1 MNKKRLCWDDVS
13 IGKYLEMENILKKEG
28 DTLSKAL
35 DLLQILTGTDYSKVP
50 IDEYMEKVAELSFL
64 QTDVPTIDLPNEIAL
79 NGRKYTLKNDVD
91 KITASQFIDYNN
103 YIQSEDNDKIIKIV
117 GTFIIP
123 KGHIYGDGY
132 EFDTVME
139 DAKDIPLPIANS
151 IAFFLRKQSN
161 KSLKRSLYSL
171 AFRIMMNRKVSWK
184 KRIAAVNGLA
194 VVYRNLGYYLMFWG
208 L

>member
-123 KGHIYGDGY
+123 KGHVYGDGY

-194 VVYRNLGYYLMFWG
+194 VVYRNLGYYLMF
-208 L
+208 

>member
-151 IAFFLRKQSN
+151 IAFFFRKQSN

-171 AFRIMMNRKVSWK
+171 AFRIMMNKKVSWK

-194 VVYRNLGYYLMFWG
+194 VVYRNLGYYLMF
-208 L
+208 

>member
-13 IGKYLEMENILKKEG
+13 IGQYLEMENILKKEG

-64 QTDVPTIDLPNEIAL
+64 QTDVPTIDLPNEIVL

-132 EFDTVME
+132 DFDTVME

-194 VVYRNLGYYLMFWG
+194 VVYRNLGSYLMF
-208 L
+208 

>member
-1 MNKKRLCWDDVS
+1 MNKKRLSWDDVS
-13 IGKYLEMENILKKEG
+13 IGQYLEMENILKKEG

-103 YIQSEDNDKIIKIV
+103 YIQSEDSDKIIKII

-171 AFRIMMNRKVSWK
+171 AFRIMTNRKVSWK

-194 VVYRNLGYYLMFWG
+194 VVYRNLGSYLMF
-208 L
+208 

>member
-13 IGKYLEMENILKKEG
+13 IGQYLEMENILKKEG

-103 YIQSEDNDKIIKIV
+103 YIQSEDDDKIIKIV

-194 VVYRNLGYYLMFWG
+194 VVYRNLGSYLMF
-208 L
+208 

>member
-1 MNKKRLCWDDVS
+1 MNKKRLSWDDVS
-13 IGKYLEMENILKKEG
+13 IGQYLEMENILKKEG

-103 YIQSEDNDKIIKIV
+103 YIQSEDNDKIIKII

-171 AFRIMMNRKVSWK
+171 AFRIMTNRKVSWK

-194 VVYRNLGYYLMFWG
+194 VVYRNLGSYLMF
-208 L
+208 

>member
-1 MNKKRLCWDDVS
+1 MNKKRLSWDDVS
-13 IGKYLEMENILKKEG
+13 IGQYLEMENILKKEG

-103 YIQSEDNDKIIKIV
+103 YIQSEDNDKIIKII

-171 AFRIMMNRKVSWK
+171 AFRIMMNKKVSWK

-194 VVYRNLGYYLMFWG
+194 VVYRNLGSYLMF
-208 L
+208 

>member
-13 IGKYLEMENILKKEG
+13 IGQYLEMENILKKEG

-103 YIQSEDNDKIIKIV
+103 YIQSEDDDKIIKIV

-194 VVYRNLGYYLMFWG
+194 VVYRNLGYYLMF
-208 L
+208 

>member
-1 MNKKRLCWDDVS
+1 MKKKRLSWDDVS
-13 IGKYLEMENILKKEG
+13 IGQYLEMENILKKEG

-103 YIQSEDNDKIIKIV
+103 YIQSEDNDKIIKII

-171 AFRIMMNRKVSWK
+171 AFRIMTNRKVSWK
-184 KRIAAVNGLA
+184 KRIAAVNGLG
-194 VVYRNLGYYLMFWG
+194 VVYRNLGSYLMF
-208 L
+208 

>member
-1 MNKKRLCWDDVS
+1 MNKKRLSWDDVS
-13 IGKYLEMENILKKEG
+13 IGQYLEMENILKKEG

-50 IDEYMEKVAELSFL
+50 IDEYMEKVSELSFL

-103 YIQSEDNDKIIKIV
+103 YIQSEDDDKIIKIV

-194 VVYRNLGYYLMFWG
+194 VVYRNLGYYLMF
-208 L
+208 

>member
-1 MNKKRLCWDDVS
+1 MKKKRLSWDDVS
-13 IGKYLEMENILKKEG
+13 IGQYLEMENILKKEG

-103 YIQSEDNDKIIKIV
+103 YIQSEDNDKIIKII

-123 KGHIYGDGY
+123 KGHVYGDGY

-194 VVYRNLGYYLMFWG
+194 VVYRNLGSYLMF
-208 L
+208 